1 MKRASQRGLPV
12 HVSQV
17 SLAALLDLVL
27 VLLLAFVVA
36 VPFLRRMKAPEKVVV
51 ETTTQVLPNATPAAK
66 IELSIQPDQSIRL
79 DGQVVTGAQLLPAL
93 KKFLESK
100 PESGVLVRMPAN
112 FAAGPL
118 ARLMEEMH
126 RAGVKQTAVEV
137 VDGGKP

>member
-1 MKRASQRGLPV
+1 MKRASQRDLPV

-36 VPFLRRMKAPEKVVV
+36 VPFLRRVKAPEKVVA
-51 ETTTQVLPNATPAAK
+51 ETAQVLPNPTPAAK
-66 IELSIQPDQSIRL
+66 IELRIHPDQSIRL
-79 DGQVVTGAQLLPAL
+79 DGQVVTGAQLLPSL
-93 KKFLESK
+93 KKLLESK

>member
-1 MKRASQRGLPV
+1 MKRASQRDLPV

-51 ETTTQVLPNATPAAK
+51 ETTQVLPNATPAAK
-66 IELSIQPDQSIRL
+66 IELNIQPDQSIRL
-79 DGQVVTGAQLLPAL
+79 DGQVVTGAQLLPSL
-93 KKFLESK
+93 KKLLESK